1 MSVTTTVLTFLVA
14 LEFFYIMYL
23 QTIST
28 SSAQTSRIFKIG
40 RDELKRKSLNT
51 LLKNMGI
58 YNGLIG
64 LGLFYALF
72 FSSASIEIVRMIFVY
87 IILVATYGSFT
98 SSKKIIL
105 TQGGLSILGL
115 LSTFL

>member
-14 LEFFYIMYL
+14 LEFFYIMYI
-23 QTIST
+23 QTIT
-28 SSAQTSRIFKIG
+28 TTSAQTSRIFNME
-40 RDELKRKSLNT
+40 RDELRGKSLNT

-64 LGLFYALF
+64 LGLVYALF

-105 TQGGLSILGL
+105 TQGGLSILAL
-115 LSTFL
+115 FSTFL